1 MNCAALKRLEAIRQR
16 NADKEWVNRDLY
28 RLFYKKE
35 LYVPAYEAIRSNPG
49 NRTAETEEHTDDG
62 FTLKMLDNIIEEMK
76 DESFRFQPVNRI
88 SVTKRNGKKRPFG
101 IPSFRD
107 KVVQK
112 ALVYVLEAIYDS
124 PAGAYFRDCSHGSRP
139 GKNIHTALREYRRK
153 WSGINWIIRGGI
165 RSFFDDAD
173 HHILCDIL
181 RRRISDERFISLIR
195 KALNAGYW
203 AEETGTQRSVH
214 GMPRGDLL
222 NPILSNIY
230 LSEFDN
236 FVMNICER
244 ECKCGAGE
252 RPSRDD
258 GRLEKIKARCI
269 GKGLTPENSPERIRQ
284 IHNTPAGMANDP
296 KFREVKYIRY
306 ADDWI
311 IGVTGP
317 KSLAERIRNEC
328 GEFLSENL
336 GLTLNDE
343 KTEVIHA
350 KSEYAE
356 FLGVLLG
363 ITDKGEGR
371 YLTKQKGDTADKTK
385 VTGWQPSLK
394 IPSGRLVKK
403 LKNKGYCDGNGYPE
417 ANTGWIWRD
426 DADIVQHFSDVNKGL
441 SDYYRFADN
450 FSAMSRIQ
458 YILKYSCAKTL
469 AAKHRSSVSKVFRK
483 HGKNLVV
490 TYEVG
495 GKIRKKSFWH
505 NKGYKRKPNA
515 FMTDRKYSKRF
526 MTLTNF

>member
-1 MNCAALKRLEAIRQR
+1 M
-16 NADKEWVNRDLY
+16 
-28 RLFYKKE
+28 
-35 LYVPAYEAIRSNPG
+35 SNPG
-49 NRTAETEEHTDDG
+49 NRTAETEEQTNDG

-76 DESFRFQPVNRI
+76 DESFRFQPVNRT
-88 SVTKRNGKKRPFG
+88 SVTKRNGKKRLLG

-296 KFREVKYIRY
+296 KFREVK
-306 ADDWI
+306 
-311 IGVTGP
+311 
-317 KSLAERIRNEC
+317 
-328 GEFLSENL
+328 
-336 GLTLNDE
+336 
-343 KTEVIHA
+343 
-350 KSEYAE
+350 
-356 FLGVLLG
+356 
-363 ITDKGEGR
+363 
-371 YLTKQKGDTADKTK
+371 
-385 VTGWQPSLK
+385 
-394 IPSGRLVKK
+394 
-403 LKNKGYCDGNGYPE
+403 
-417 ANTGWIWRD
+417 
-426 DADIVQHFSDVNKGL
+426 
-441 SDYYRFADN
+441 
-450 FSAMSRIQ
+450 
-458 YILKYSCAKTL
+458 
-469 AAKHRSSVSKVFRK
+469 
-483 HGKNLVV
+483 
-490 TYEVG
+490 
-495 GKIRKKSFWH
+495 
-505 NKGYKRKPNA
+505 
-515 FMTDRKYSKRF
+515 
-526 MTLTNF
+526 